1 MHVYDQPMSPR
12 LPSVTDDD
20 IFAAVHRAM
29 QTRGP
34 HELTLAHIAAE
45 AGVTAGRLVQRF
57 GGKRELLLAL
67 SDRFAGS
74 APALFASLRAAHR
87 SPLAVIHAY
96 ASCMAGLAASAPALA
111 RNLAYLHVD
120 LADADFRRP
129 LVQNARDTRAALARL
144 VREAVAA
151 EELTAAT
158 PAARLARTLETAV
171 SGSLMTWAC
180 YQEGAAAAWL
190 RQDVAAVLAPYRPA
204 RLRRSA
210 RRP

>member
-1 MHVYDQPMSPR
+1 MSPR
-12 LPSVTDDD
+12 QPSVSDDD
-20 IFAAVHRAM
+20 IFTAVQRAM
-29 QTRGP
+29 ETRGP
-34 HELTLAHIAAE
+34 HELTLADIAAE

-67 SDRFAGS
+67 SARFAGS
-74 APALFASLRAAHR
+74 APTLFAALRDAHR
-87 SPLAVIHAY
+87 SPVAAIHAY
-96 ASCMAGLAASAPALA
+96 AACMAGLARSAPALA

-120 LADADFRRP
+120 LTDDDFRRP
-129 LVQNARDTRAALARL
+129 LVQNARDTRRELQRL

-151 EELTAAT
+151 GELARGT
-158 PAARLARTLETAV
+158 PPARLARALETAV

-180 YQEGAAAAWL
+180 YQDGPAAAWL
-190 RQDVAAVLAPYRPA
+190 RHDVATVLAPYQPP

>member
-1 MHVYDQPMSPR
+1 MSPR
-12 LPSVTDDD
+12 RPSVTDDD
-20 IFAAVHRAM
+20 IFAAVQRAM
-29 QTRGP
+29 ATRGP
-34 HELTLAHIAAE
+34 HELTLADIAGE

-67 SDRFAGS
+67 SARFAGS
-74 APALFASLRAAHR
+74 APALFASLRAAHH
-87 SPLAVIHAY
+87 SPVAAIHAY
-96 ASCMAGLAASAPALA
+96 AAGMAGLARSAPALA

-120 LADADFRRP
+120 LTDEAFRRP
-129 LVQNARDTRAALARL
+129 LVQNARDTRKALAGL

-151 EELTAAT
+151 GELVPGT
-158 PAARLARTLETAV
+158 PPARLARALETAV

-180 YQEGAAAAWL
+180 YQDGPAAAWL
-190 RQDVAAVLAPYRPA
+190 RHDVAAVLAPYRPA